1 MEVTQPAWVQGLNVC
16 LQLIVIDHDDIE
28 IEMGQVEHGELR
40 ARAFPQLQKTLT
52 DEQTL
57 AFGWMALADIA
68 CWPQLQPPEA
78 FALAQTIQSVAP
90 QLPARS
96 ANGRTPRDAGY
107 RAAAAILA
115 FIAQAQAR
123 LAWSD
128 VPKPSFEPIRVAING
143 LAHLQKNRVAFWE
156 QWLRRVV
163 ESAATTT
170 PEDACACA
178 LAALKHTIP
187 LPARFEYEATRFP
200 GLPPSNTNG
209 PFNLS
214 VVVPRAGGKPLMSL
228 GQVTGLDPKQRKLE
242 AIFTP
247 SVSIDRYRMAYL
259 VRTVCMSNLLDDVKV
274 GYFDQATI
282 TNASTGETWRYSAT

>member
-1 MEVTQPAWVQGLNVC
+1 MAVTQPAWVHGLNVC

-68 CWPQLQPPEA
+68 CWPQLQPTEA
-78 FALAQTIQSVAP
+78 FAVAQTIQSIAP
-90 QLPARS
+90 LLPSRRAS
-96 ANGRTPRDAGY
+96 ARTPRDAGY
-107 RAAAAILA
+107 RAAAAILR

-123 LAWSD
+123 LVQPSAR
-128 VPKPSFEPIRVAING
+128 KPDFEPIRVAING
-143 LAHLQKNRVAFWE
+143 LVHFRKARVAFWE

-170 PEDACACA
+170 PEEACACA
-178 LAALKHTIP
+178 LGALQHTIP
-187 LPARFEYEATRFP
+187 LPARFEYEATPVP
-200 GLPPSNTNG
+200 GQPPSNTNG

-214 VVVPRAGGKPLMSL
+214 VVAPRAGGKLLMSL
-228 GQVTGLDPKQRKLE
+228 GQVTGLDPRQRKLE
-242 AIFTP
+242 AIFAP
-247 SVSIDRYRMAYL
+247 SVPIDRYRMVYL
-259 VRTVCMSNLLDDVKV
+259 IRTVCMSELLDDMKV
-274 GYFDQATI
+274 GYFDQATFI
-282 TNASTGETWRYSAT
+282 NASTGETWRYSAT